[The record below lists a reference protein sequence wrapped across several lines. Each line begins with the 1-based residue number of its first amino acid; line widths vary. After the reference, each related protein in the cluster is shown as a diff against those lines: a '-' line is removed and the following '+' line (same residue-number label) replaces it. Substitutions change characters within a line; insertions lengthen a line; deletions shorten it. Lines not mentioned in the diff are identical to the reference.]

1 MSVYNV
7 YPSQYIMEMISKIFF
22 LKPGSNFH
30 ILWFCCLWFK
40 ATVVYQEKDSLVGRI
55 ILEIIH
61 GDVSK
66 LRIVPLHLL
75 SGVLTTTLQPA
86 KTDQQ
91 LVRVE
96 LICPRGGITI
106 CRLRPAKSHFATTNF
121 RIIISVCF
129 QEKERESL
137 KF

>member
-66 LRIVPLHLL
+66 LRIVPLRLL
-75 SGVLTTTLQPA
+75 SGVLTTLQPA

-106 CRLRPAKSHFATTNF
+106 CRLRPAKS
-121 RIIISVCF
+121 
-129 QEKERESL
+129 
-137 KF
+137 

>member
-7 YPSQYIMEMISKIFF
+7 YPSHYIMEMISKIFF
-22 LKPGSNFH
+22 LKPWSNFH
-30 ILWFCCLWFK
+30 ILWFCCLRFK

-55 ILEIIH
+55 ILQIIH
-61 GDVSK
+61 GVVSK
-66 LRIVPLHLL
+66 LRIVPLRLL
-75 SGVLTTTLQPA
+75 SGVLTTPLQPA

-106 CRLRPAKSHFATTNF
+106 CRLRPAKS
-121 RIIISVCF
+121 
-129 QEKERESL
+129 
-137 KF
+137 